1 MRKKLNPIVTAC
13 TAVIVLYAFFAVR
26 PLSKEIHFITKW
38 TTDCNK
44 ASPDAGTSDEQEY
57 IPFRL
62 GQTAG
67 YFTQDGKIL
76 QSFTFPYKIALSAQ
90 DYCTYGTSD
99 SSLKLFSRQ
108 KKQVAELK
116 MQGFP
121 FFHDGKKFL
130 MLPGG
135 VSFAFLDDNFSP
147 KWKFENYAPITAF
160 DCGQDSVAAGYADG
174 SILIFDGEGTLRRQ
188 YEPGGSTFP
197 VILGLAVSEDGN
209 TTASVSGRQKQR
221 FTLARQENGLTKIV
235 FHEYLKEETT
245 RQVLVSFSKDENYCY
260 FAHKDCL
267 GILDCRS
274 LKASHISI
282 KGNILSIQETEDGK
296 NTFVLSKNGGRY
308 SVSVIQNHSCFCGS
322 FDFSSENAFITVSGK
337 SLFVGRDN
345 LLSRIDLEFK

>member
-1 MRKKLNPIVTAC
+1 MRKKLNPIVTVCA
-13 TAVIVLYAFFAVR
+13 TVTVLYAFFAVR

-44 ASPDAGTSDEQEY
+44 VSPNAGNVEESEY
-57 IPFRL
+57 IPFKL

-67 YFTQDGKIL
+67 YFTQDGIIL
-76 QSFTFPYKIALSAQ
+76 QSFTFPYKIALSNQ

-108 KKQVAELK
+108 KKPLAELK

-121 FFHDGKKFL
+121 FFHEGQKFL

-135 VSFAFLDDNFSP
+135 VSFAFLDENFAP

-160 DCGQDSVAAGYADG
+160 DCGQNSVVAGYADG
-174 SILIFDGEGTLRRQ
+174 SILIFDNEGKIQRQ
-188 YEPGGSTFP
+188 YEPGGSAFP
-197 VILGLAVSEDGN
+197 VILGLAGAADGN

-221 FTLARQENGLTKIV
+221 FTLAKQENGITRIV
-235 FHEYLKEETT
+235 FHEYLEQETT
-245 RQVLVSFSKDENYCY
+245 RQVLTEFSRDENFCY

-267 GILDCRS
+267 GILDCKS
-274 LKASHISI
+274 LKSKHIPI
-282 KGNILSIQETEDGK
+282 KGTILSIQETEDGK
-296 NTFVLSKNGGRY
+296 NTFVLSKNSGRY
-308 SVSVIQNHSCFCGS
+308 SVSVIQKHNSYCGS
-322 FDFSSENAFITVSGK
+322 FDFFAENAFITVRDN

-345 LLSRIDLEFK
+345 FLSRIDLEFK